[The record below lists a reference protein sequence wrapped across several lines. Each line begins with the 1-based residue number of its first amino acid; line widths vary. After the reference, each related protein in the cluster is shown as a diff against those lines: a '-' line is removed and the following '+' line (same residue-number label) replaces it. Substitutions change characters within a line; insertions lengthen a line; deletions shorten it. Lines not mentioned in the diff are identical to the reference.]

1 MPKTVLLQG
10 IHVSLVHAVRIYSQ
24 DIEMEFVIEKYAMIV
39 MKSGKGH
46 ITDGM
51 ELPKSRKFYMIHR

>member
-1 MPKTVLLQG
+1 
-10 IHVSLVHAVRIYSQ
+10 
-24 DIEMEFVIEKYAMIV
+24 MEFGIEKYAMIV

-51 ELPKSRKFYMIHR
+51 ELPKSRKD